1 VPTRPENLLTHLG
14 RRRSCSLDRSW
25 KDREQSLKRSLSLAT
40 RRACSNRHRGSHRG
54 LCGRYPRKKYVAD
67 SRLGGG
73 ASCGPSRSTE
83 TFLCVASVSCLAFEK
98 NALLRRPIM
107 ILPQVHLRKPCYDF
121 YFLQAIEFE
130 LLLGQRCR
138 HLRTR
143 PRPIRGPH

>member
-1 VPTRPENLLTHLG
+1 V
-14 RRRSCSLDRSW
+14 
-25 KDREQSLKRSLSLAT
+25 RSLPFDRDVFVRCVS
-40 RRACSNRHRGSHRG
+40 
-54 LCGRYPRKKYVAD
+54 
-67 SRLGGG
+67 
-73 ASCGPSRSTE
+73 
-83 TFLCVASVSCLAFEK
+83 FLPCIRE